1 MTQAHGVAVNFFW
14 LQVQYTTYLWV
25 SYGCLGALLLFR
37 DINLNFCW

>member
-1 MTQAHGVAVNFFW
+1 MTQAHAVAVNFFW
-14 LQVQYTTYLWV
+14 LQVQYTYLWV